1 MSKSTSDIG
10 SIDGVYMGGN
20 KPQDAAAKSVESG
33 FSENELDDI
42 MAEFAS
48 LDKELSGQLD
58 SAPVAEV
65 VEESVAESAPV
76 EEFAVEVNPL
86 DALEAQANP
95 LDEMVA
101 ESNPL
106 DEMVAESNPLDEMV
120 AESNPLD
127 EMVAES
133 NPLDEMVAESNPL
146 DEVVA
151 EVEEVFEEETTQIV
165 AQEDIEEA
173 VAGDSS
179 PSLEEAF
186 TEGFDEAEMD
196 AIMKD
201 LEEIDAASPTT
212 TLEMEEEPAANA
224 QSTVIKDEDNENI
237 LVINQ
242 APKET
247 PAPSFTHVAP
257 TTSESG
263 DVTFSAAGN
272 MNFNVNLTIAGSQ
285 ATLSVVDGRFTL
297 TMNGVD
303 VSITEE
309 GFKACIEG
317 GANFNIPLPSAE
329 EAKKVA

>member
-1 MSKSTSDIG
+1 
-10 SIDGVYMGGN
+10 MGGN

-133 NPLDEMVAESNPL
+133 NPLDE
-146 DEVVA
+146 VVA

-201 LEEIDAASPTT
+201 LEEIDAVSPTT

>member
-1 MSKSTSDIG
+1 M
-10 SIDGVYMGGN
+10 VGN
-20 KPQDAAAKSVESG
+20 KPQDAAAKSVETG

-48 LDKELSGQLD
+48 LDKELTGQLD
-58 SAPVAEV
+58 QGPVAETEEEAPVAETPV
-65 VEESVAESAPV
+65 MEAVEEAVA
-76 EEFAVEVNPL
+76 EVNPL
-86 DALEAQANP
+86 DALEAEANP

-101 ESNPL
+101 EANPLDTLEAEANPL
-106 DEMVAESNPLDEMV
+106 DEMVAEVNPLDEMV
-120 AESNPLD
+120 SEAEP
-127 EMVAES
+127 
-133 NPLDEMVAESNPL
+133 
-146 DEVVA
+146 VA
-151 EVEEVFEEETTQIV
+151 EVEEGPAQIV
-165 AQEDIEEA
+165 AQEDIEEV
-173 VAGDSS
+173 VAGDST

-186 TEGFDEAEMD
+186 SEGFDDAEMD

-201 LEEIDAASPTT
+201 LEEIDAASTAT
-212 TLEMEEEPAANA
+212 TLEMEETPE
-224 QSTVIKDEDNENI
+224 TTMIKDEDNENV

-247 PAPSFTHVAP
+247 PAPTFTHVAP
-257 TTSESG
+257 TSADSG
-263 DVTFSAAGN
+263 EVAFSAAGN

-317 GANFNIPLPSAE
+317 GANFNIPLPSAD

>member
-65 VEESVAESAPV
+65 IEESVAESAPV

-120 AESNPLD
+120 
-127 EMVAES
+127 V
-133 NPLDEMVAESNPL
+133 ESNPL

>member
-1 MSKSTSDIG
+1 M
-10 SIDGVYMGGN
+10 VGN
-20 KPQDAAAKSVESG
+20 KPQDAAAKSVETG

-48 LDKELSGQLD
+48 LDKELSGELGQ
-58 SAPVAEV
+58 APVAETEEEAPV
-65 VEESVAESAPV
+65 AETPVMEAVEEAAPV
-76 EEFAVEVNPL
+76 EEIAAEVNPL
-86 DALEAQANP
+86 DAMVAETNPLDEMVAEANP

-101 ESNPL
+101 EVNPL
-106 DEMVAESNPLDEMV
+106 DEMVAEAEPV
-120 AESNPLD
+120 AEIEEGTVVED
-127 EMVAES
+127 EGLA
-133 NPLDEMVAESNPL
+133 
-146 DEVVA
+146 
-151 EVEEVFEEETTQIV
+151 QIV
-165 AQEDIEEA
+165 AQEDIEEV
-173 VAGDSS
+173 VAGDST
-179 PSLEEAF
+179 PTLEEAF
-186 TEGFDEAEMD
+186 SEGFDEEEMD

-201 LEEIDAASPTT
+201 LEEIDAASPET
-212 TLEMEEEPAANA
+212 TLEMEETPE
-224 QSTVIKDEDNENI
+224 TTMIKDEDNENV

-247 PAPSFTHVAP
+247 PAPTFTHAAP
-257 TTSESG
+257 TSADSG
-263 DVTFSAAGN
+263 EVAFSAAGN

-317 GANFNIPLPSAE
+317 GANFNIPLPSAD

>member
-1 MSKSTSDIG
+1 M
-10 SIDGVYMGGN
+10 VGN
-20 KPQDAAAKSVESG
+20 KPQDAAAKSVETG

-48 LDKELSGQLD
+48 LDKELSGELGQ
-58 SAPVAEV
+58 APVAETEEEAPV
-65 VEESVAESAPV
+65 AETPVMEAVEEAAPV
-76 EEFAVEVNPL
+76 EEIAAEVNPL
-86 DALEAQANP
+86 DAMVAETNP

-101 ESNPL
+101 EANPLDEMVVEVNPL
-106 DEMVAESNPLDEMV
+106 DEMVAEADPV
-120 AESNPLD
+120 AED
-127 EMVAES
+127 EGPA
-133 NPLDEMVAESNPL
+133 
-146 DEVVA
+146 
-151 EVEEVFEEETTQIV
+151 QIV
-165 AQEDIEEA
+165 AQEDIEEV
-173 VAGDSS
+173 VAGDSA
-179 PSLEEAF
+179 PTLEEAF
-186 TEGFDEAEMD
+186 SEGFDEEEMD

-201 LEEIDAASPTT
+201 LEEIDAASPET
-212 TLEMEEEPAANA
+212 TLEMEETPE
-224 QSTVIKDEDNENI
+224 TTMIKDEDNENV

-247 PAPSFTHVAP
+247 PAPTFTHVAP
-257 TTSESG
+257 TSADSG
-263 DVTFSAAGN
+263 EVAFSAAGN

-317 GANFNIPLPSAE
+317 GANFNIPLPSAD

>member
-10 SIDGVYMGGN
+10 SIDGVYMVGN
-20 KPQDAAAKSVESG
+20 KPQDAAAKSVETG

-48 LDKELSGQLD
+48 LDKELSGELGQ
-58 SAPVAEV
+58 APVAETEEEAPV
-65 VEESVAESAPV
+65 AETPVMEAVEEAAPV
-76 EEFAVEVNPL
+76 EEIAAEVNPL
-86 DALEAQANP
+86 DAMVAETNPLDEMVAEANP

-101 ESNPL
+101 EVNPL
-106 DEMVAESNPLDEMV
+106 DEMVAEAEPV
-120 AESNPLD
+120 AEIEEGPVVED
-127 EMVAES
+127 EGPA
-133 NPLDEMVAESNPL
+133 
-146 DEVVA
+146 
-151 EVEEVFEEETTQIV
+151 QIV
-165 AQEDIEEA
+165 AQEDIEEV
-173 VAGDSS
+173 VAGDST
-179 PSLEEAF
+179 PTLEEAF
-186 TEGFDEAEMD
+186 SEGFDEEEMD

-201 LEEIDAASPTT
+201 LEEIDAASPET
-212 TLEMEEEPAANA
+212 TLEMEETPE
-224 QSTVIKDEDNENI
+224 TTMIKDEDNENV

-247 PAPSFTHVAP
+247 PAPTFTHVAP
-257 TTSESG
+257 TSADSG
-263 DVTFSAAGN
+263 EVAFSAAGN

-317 GANFNIPLPSAE
+317 GANFNIPLPSAD

>member
-1 MSKSTSDIG
+1 
-10 SIDGVYMGGN
+10 MGGN

-65 VEESVAESAPV
+65 IEESVAESAPV

-86 DALEAQANP
+86 DALEAQA
-95 LDEMVA
+95 
-101 ESNPL
+101 NPL

>member
-10 SIDGVYMGGN
+10 SIDGVYMVGN
-20 KPQDAAAKSVESG
+20 KPQDAAAKSVETG

-48 LDKELSGQLD
+48 LDKELTGQLD
-58 SAPVAEV
+58 QGPVAETEEEAPVAETPV
-65 VEESVAESAPV
+65 MEAVEEAVA
-76 EEFAVEVNPL
+76 EVNPL
-86 DALEAQANP
+86 DALEAEANP

-101 ESNPL
+101 EANPLDTLEAEANPL
-106 DEMVAESNPLDEMV
+106 DEMVAEVNPLDEMV
-120 AESNPLD
+120 SEAEP
-127 EMVAES
+127 
-133 NPLDEMVAESNPL
+133 
-146 DEVVA
+146 VA
-151 EVEEVFEEETTQIV
+151 EVEEGPAQIV
-165 AQEDIEEA
+165 AQEDIEEV
-173 VAGDSS
+173 VAGDST

-186 TEGFDEAEMD
+186 SEGFDDAEMD

-201 LEEIDAASPTT
+201 LEEIDAASTAT
-212 TLEMEEEPAANA
+212 TLEMEETPE
-224 QSTVIKDEDNENI
+224 TTMIKDEDNENV

-247 PAPSFTHVAP
+247 PAPTFTHVAP
-257 TTSESG
+257 TSADSG
-263 DVTFSAAGN
+263 EVAFSAAGN

-317 GANFNIPLPSAE
+317 GANFNIPLPSAD

>member
-65 VEESVAESAPV
+65 IEESVAESAPV

-86 DALEAQANP
+86 DALEAQA
-95 LDEMVA
+95 
-101 ESNPL
+101 NPL

>member
-10 SIDGVYMGGN
+10 SIDGVYMVGN
-20 KPQDAAAKSVESG
+20 KPQDAAAKSVETG

-48 LDKELSGQLD
+48 LDKELTGQLD
-58 SAPVAEV
+58 QGPVAETEEEAPVAETPV
-65 VEESVAESAPV
+65 MEAVEEAVA
-76 EEFAVEVNPL
+76 EVNPL
-86 DALEAQANP
+86 DALEAEADPLDEMVAEANP

-101 ESNPL
+101 E
-106 DEMVAESNPLDEMV
+106 
-120 AESNPLD
+120 
-127 EMVAES
+127 
-133 NPLDEMVAESNPL
+133 
-146 DEVVA
+146 
-151 EVEEVFEEETTQIV
+151 VEEGPAQIV
-165 AQEDIEEA
+165 AQEDIEEV
-173 VAGDSS
+173 VAGDST
-179 PSLEEAF
+179 PSLEEVF
-186 TEGFDEAEMD
+186 SEGFDDAEMD

-201 LEEIDAASPTT
+201 LEEIDAASTAT
-212 TLEMEEEPAANA
+212 TLEMEETPE
-224 QSTVIKDEDNENI
+224 TTMIKDEDNENV

-242 APKET
+242 APKEN
-247 PAPSFTHVAP
+247 PAPTFTHVAP
-257 TTSESG
+257 TSADSG
-263 DVTFSAAGN
+263 KVAFSAAGN

-317 GANFNIPLPSAE
+317 GANFNIPLPSAD

>member
-1 MSKSTSDIG
+1 
-10 SIDGVYMGGN
+10 
-20 KPQDAAAKSVESG
+20 
-33 FSENELDDI
+33 
-42 MAEFAS
+42 
-48 LDKELSGQLD
+48 
-58 SAPVAEV
+58 
-65 VEESVAESAPV
+65 
-76 EEFAVEVNPL
+76 
-86 DALEAQANP
+86 
-95 LDEMVA
+95 
-101 ESNPL
+101 
-106 DEMVAESNPLDEMV
+106 MVAESNPLDEMV